1 MNMKPLKVD
10 LHIHTREDQEDQISY
25 SACQLIDEAALRGF
39 DALAI
44 TNHDTLTYSP
54 ELKSY
59 AAARG
64 IVLIPGVEA
73 GIGGRHILLINMPFK
88 DGSYNSFEDILRQK
102 TENNLVVAPHP
113 YYPGPTSL
121 NGHLEA
127 MPHLFDAIEYCH
139 FYTRQINFNRQAVRF
154 ARTHQLPVVGTSDA
168 HILSQFG
175 LAYSLVEAKKTP
187 DAIIQAIKAGRVKPV
202 SRPIPLAQLM
212 RIFVGVAR
220 TKRPLEL
227 SWTGVAFIKNV
238 IDGQL

>member
-25 SACQLIDEAALRGF
+25 SAYQLIDEAALRGF

-44 TNHDTLTYSP
+44 TNHDTQTYSP

-73 GIGGRHILLINMPFK
+73 GIGGRHILLINMPF
-88 DGSYNSFEDILRQK
+88 
-102 TENNLVVAPHP
+102 
-113 YYPGPTSL
+113 

-127 MPHLFDAIEYCH
+127 IPHLFDAVEYCH
-139 FYTRQINFNRQAVRF
+139 FYTRQINFNRHAVRF
-154 ARTHQLPVVGTSDA
+154 ARRHQLPVVGTSDA

-175 LAYSLVEAKKTP
+175 LAYSLVEAEKTP

-202 SRPIPLAQLM
+202 SRPIPLAQLI
-212 RIFVGVAR
+212 RIFAGVAR

-227 SWTGVAFIKNV
+227 SWTGMAFIKNV
-238 IDGQL
+238 MDGRL